1 MERFN
6 QNLQLFLNNIKLI
19 LPESSEII
27 DATYQFDEPLNDI
40 YLNDFYSNIYK
51 LRNELSNHD
60 EIIFSVN
67 NIILKNINFNTLW
80 NSEHVDDIVRENIWK
95 YLNTLYLFSY
105 EYTNKIVLTDTLKH
119 LKKLSKED
127 KLNSI
132 SNDELI
138 LINIINQ
145 LSDQKSEVIKTLSLD
160 SETEDINMNNSF
172 IPPEIFN
179 GVIGDLA
186 QEIVQEIDPSK
197 LNLNDPSKL
206 IKSLLSGNLDDD
218 NDTTG
223 LSSLVKQISGKIK
236 SKIDS
241 GSLNEDTMFNEAQN
255 VMSSLTNNN
264 SMDDLSNLMGGAGGV
279 SNLEGLMSSMADLF
293 ENEEGKMPDL
303 NNLFSGMMNKSNLN
317 KSAIKSAQEK
327 CLMKK
332 KLRNKLKEKKELLKQ
347 QEVLL
352 NSQPLLTNY
361 IEKDLDTL
369 VKEIEA
375 VGEPINKKLKHK
387 TKKRGKKKKKKQ
399 HLQKS

>member
-27 DATYQFDEPLNDI
+27 DATYQFDEPSNDS
-40 YLNDFYSNIYK
+40 YLTDFYSNIYK

-60 EIIFSVN
+60 EIIFSIN
-67 NIILKNINFNTLW
+67 NIILKNIDFNTLW
-80 NSEHVDDIVRENIWK
+80 NSEHVDDIVRVNIWK

-105 EYTNKIVLTDTLKH
+105 EYTNKIVLTDTLKR

-160 SETEDINMNNSF
+160 SEPTDINIDNSF

-186 QEIVQEIDPSK
+186 QEIAQEIDPSK
-197 LNLNDPSKL
+197 LNLDDPAKL
-206 IKSLLSGNLDDD
+206 IKSLLSGNLDED

-223 LSSLVKQISGKIK
+223 LSSLVKFQVK
-236 SKIDS
+236 
-241 GSLNEDTMFNEAQN
+241 LN
-255 VMSSLTNNN
+255 
-264 SMDDLSNLMGGAGGV
+264 
-279 SNLEGLMSSMADLF
+279 
-293 ENEEGKMPDL
+293 
-303 NNLFSGMMNKSNLN
+303 
-317 KSAIKSAQEK
+317 
-327 CLMKK
+327 
-332 KLRNKLKEKKELLKQ
+332 
-347 QEVLL
+347 
-352 NSQPLLTNY
+352 
-361 IEKDLDTL
+361 
-369 VKEIEA
+369 
-375 VGEPINKKLKHK
+375 
-387 TKKRGKKKKKKQ
+387 
-399 HLQKS
+399 QK